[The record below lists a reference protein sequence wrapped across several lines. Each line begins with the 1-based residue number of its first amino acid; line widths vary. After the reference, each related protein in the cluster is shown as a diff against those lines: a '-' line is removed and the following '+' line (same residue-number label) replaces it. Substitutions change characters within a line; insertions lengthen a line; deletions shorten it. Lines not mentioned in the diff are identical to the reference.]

1 MDRILEVELAEYEAQ
16 VRARAAAEAD
26 AATDGTRT
34 SGGATDPVK
43 TPLAVTPEA
52 AAGPA
57 ADQDPVEFPTAVTP
71 ASAAGASD
79 PVEPPPAVTPEAA
92 AGPAAY
98 QDPVE
103 FPTAVTPASAAGAT
117 DPVEKPPLASGGATK
132 PESDT
137 AEDDTPASGGS
148 LSCNV
153 CLNVHNGLVWSSYR
167 VM

>member
-1 MDRILEVELAEYEAQ
+1 MDRILEVEFAEYEAQ
-16 VRARAAAEAD
+16 LRARAAAEAD

-57 ADQDPVEFPTAVTP
+57 VD
-71 ASAAGASD
+71 
-79 PVEPPPAVTPEAA
+79 
-92 AGPAAY
+92 

-117 DPVEKPPLASGGATK
+117 DPVQKPPLASGGATK

>member
-1 MDRILEVELAEYEAQ
+1 MEFEAQ
-16 VRARAAAEAD
+16 LRARAAAKAD

-43 TPLAVTPEA
+43 TPL
-52 AAGPA
+52 
-57 ADQDPVEFPTAVTP
+57 
-71 ASAAGASD
+71 
-79 PVEPPPAVTPEAA
+79 AVTPEAA

-153 CLNVHNGLVWSSYR
+153 C
-167 VM
+167 